1 MLMLKRTLVALF
13 ATVLVSFVEA
23 RALRRGPPTLCFPL
37 DIDTAVTIPLEGERS
52 KLGGTAL
59 EEAVIAALAKQDDPI
74 VHMETL
80 RRAYFLG
87 TSNEERH
94 ALGERLED
102 RVLDLELTPDSET
115 SRATALAW
123 FDLGYWRRIVS
134 QGHERDDAKAIPC
147 VDKAVRMQPKDGGL
161 RLGSMYVLFDHRAR
175 RSDYYVAVAAAHAA
189 AKDADSRL
197 GRNLKR
203 TLEQFSPE
211 LIADGYPAITA
222 KAQAAATAAKR

>member
-1 MLMLKRTLVALF
+1 MLTLKRSLAILF
-13 ATVLVSFVEA
+13 ATLMVSLVEA

-37 DIDTAVTIPLEGERS
+37 DIDTAASIPLEGERS
-52 KLGGTAL
+52 KLDGLAL
-59 EEAVIAALAKQDDPI
+59 DDAVVKVLASEDDPI

-80 RRAYFLG
+80 RRAYFLSS
-87 TSNEERH
+87 SNDERH
-94 ALGERLED
+94 DIGERLED
-102 RVLDLELTPDSET
+102 RVLDLELAPDSDI

-123 FDLGYWRRIVS
+123 FDLGYWRRILS
-134 QGHERDDAKAIPC
+134 QGHGGDAAKSIPC

-161 RLGSMYVLFDHRAR
+161 RLGSMYVLFDHLAR

-189 AKDADSRL
+189 AQDSDSRL

-222 KAQAAATAAKR
+222 KAQAAATTAKR